1 MEKKNQLPED
11 EELLDLFTKQE
22 VYYLKLMIEE
32 IQSIQSMF
40 GFDEIEDVESIKIL
54 ISNFIARH
62 SIEKGNQ

>member
-32 IQSIQSMF
+32 IQLY
-40 GFDEIEDVESIKIL
+40 GVTT
-54 ISNFIARH
+54 A
-62 SIEKGNQ
+62 